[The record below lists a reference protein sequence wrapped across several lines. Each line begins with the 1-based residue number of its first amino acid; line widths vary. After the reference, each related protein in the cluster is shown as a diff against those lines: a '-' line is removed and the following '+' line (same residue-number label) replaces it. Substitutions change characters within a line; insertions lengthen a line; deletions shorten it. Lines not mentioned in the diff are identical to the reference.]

1 MKRTIIR
8 GGSTMSEM
16 ADAASAEPTD
26 AALVSASR
34 SGDRTAFERLV
45 LRYQPIADG
54 YARHLLDNAEAVED
68 MVQEAF
74 LKAYRA
80 LHTLQEPDRFA
91 VWLKSIL
98 WRECRRWIESQVR
111 RRSTLRAFGTE
122 STEGAAADAGTAGAP
137 LDRGD
142 AAEDDDAGGPWLAE
156 LSCAVASLS
165 AANRRALALFYIL
178 DEPQERIARFL
189 AVPVGTVKRRL
200 HDSRRS
206 IAASLDGHE
215 LDHAQRRRV
224 IADLQRLLAT
234 HAGPIPDVP
243 PPESQDQP

>member
-1 MKRTIIR
+1 
-8 GGSTMSEM
+8 MSEM
-16 ADAASAEPTD
+16 PDAAAGEPTD
-26 AALVSASR
+26 AALVAAARDGER
-34 SGDRTAFERLV
+34 SAFERLV

-80 LHTLQEPDRFA
+80 LHTLQDPDRFA

-98 WRECRRWIESQVR
+98 WRECRRWIESQIR
-111 RRSTLRAFGTE
+111 RRSTLRALGAE
-122 STEGAAADAGTAGAP
+122 SEAGDAGTPGTP

-142 AAEDDDAGGPWLAE
+142 AVEDDDAGGPWLAE
-156 LSCAVASLS
+156 LSRAVASLS
-165 AANRRALALFYIL
+165 EANRRALALFYIL

-215 LDHAQRRRV
+215 LDQAQRRRV

-234 HAGPIPDVP
+234 HAGPISVVP